1 MRWSGHDRGINPGR
15 DGVRVRLQ
23 RSLTLHSGTSMAT
36 KKKPAARRKANATA
50 AVAPASAVTIAA
62 RNLLNM
68 AMVMASCAT
77 ILLCLMIA
85 KKF

>member
-1 MRWSGHDRGINPGR
+1 M
-15 DGVRVRLQ
+15 
-23 RSLTLHSGTSMAT
+23 TT
-36 KKKPAARRKANATA
+36 KKKPASRKKANVTVAMAPTSA
-50 AVAPASAVTIAA
+50 AAIAG

-77 ILLCLMIA
+77 ILLCLMIV

>member
-1 MRWSGHDRGINPGR
+1 
-15 DGVRVRLQ
+15 
-23 RSLTLHSGTSMAT
+23 MAT
-36 KKKPAARRKANATA
+36 KKKLARKKVSAPAATY
-50 AVAPASAVTIAA
+50 PASAAAIAA

>member
-1 MRWSGHDRGINPGR
+1 MRWSGHDRGINLGR
-15 DGVRVRLQ
+15 DGVRVRLHG
-23 RSLTLHSGTSMAT
+23 SLTLHSGTSMT
-36 KKKPAARRKANATA
+36 NKKRSAPRKKANASVA
-50 AVAPASAVTIAA
+50 AYPTSAVTIAA

-77 ILLCLMIA
+77 ILLCLMIV

>member
-1 MRWSGHDRGINPGR
+1 M
-15 DGVRVRLQ
+15 
-23 RSLTLHSGTSMAT
+23 TA
-36 KKKPAARRKANATA
+36 KKKPAPRKKTNASA
-50 AVAPASAVTIAA
+50 AVVSTSAAAIAG

-77 ILLCLMIA
+77 ILLCLMIV

>member
-1 MRWSGHDRGINPGR
+1 
-15 DGVRVRLQ
+15 
-23 RSLTLHSGTSMAT
+23 MAT
-36 KKKPAARRKANATA
+36 KKKPARKKASATA
-50 AVAPASAVTIAA
+50 AVVPASAVSVAA
-62 RNLLNM
+62 RNLFNM

>member
-1 MRWSGHDRGINPGR
+1 
-15 DGVRVRLQ
+15 
-23 RSLTLHSGTSMAT
+23 MAT
-36 KKKPAARRKANATA
+36 KKKTASRKKPAATA
-50 AVAPASAVTIAA
+50 AMYPTSAATIAG

-77 ILLCLMIA
+77 ILLCLMIV